1 MAIRIVRMGSP
12 RFEAEGLRIGT
23 VPCAPCPVPR
33 ASSLLAFP
41 RLLPI
46 LARNKR
52 GAVPTRRMD
61 FQRNPLQHD
70 AAFRKRRAFNWL
82 TLGITYA
89 TMYMARYN
97 LSFANK
103 ALSDAYGWDKT
114 QIGAI
119 ITAALTLYGLSA
131 LFNGPITDRIGG
143 RRAML
148 IGSVGASIFN
158 LLFGL
163 GAYLG
168 FLGTGPLLL
177 GYFATV
183 WSLNNYF
190 QSYSAL
196 SLIKV
201 NSGWFH
207 VKERGV
213 FSAIF
218 GSMIQSGRAL
228 IFFVGGVIVTVLP
241 WQWVFFIPAI
251 IVALMS
257 FATFMVVRDTPAD
270 AGFAALDTDDATS
283 GYTGMVDFR
292 FVFKRVFTN
301 PVTITIAIAEFCT
314 GFVRHGF
321 EQWFPRYMQEAQ
333 HLALDSP
340 VFQKG
345 AIAVVLAGIAGAFLA
360 GTLSD
365 WFFRHR
371 RTPVAFLGYAL
382 QILAL
387 LVVWLSQNLTFV
399 IVAFIVNS
407 LAISMVHSML
417 SGTASMDF
425 GGQKAAATAAG
436 MFDGMQYLGGSA
448 VGIGMGWLLEH
459 AGWGAWGPAMIGFS
473 VVGAMLML
481 KLWNAQPTKHT
492 AH

>member
-1 MAIRIVRMGSP
+1 M
-12 RFEAEGLRIGT
+12 E
-23 VPCAPCPVPR
+23 
-33 ASSLLAFP
+33 
-41 RLLPI
+41 I
-46 LARNKR
+46 LS
-52 GAVPTRRMD
+52 
-61 FQRNPLQHD
+61 NPLNHSPS
-70 AAFRKRRAFNWL
+70 FRRRRSINWL

-103 ALSDAYGWDKT
+103 ALSDTYGWDKT

-131 LFNGPITDRIGG
+131 LFNGPIADRIGG

-148 IGSVGASIFN
+148 IGSIGASIFN
-158 LLFGL
+158 FLFGL
-163 GAYLG
+163 GAYFH

-196 SLIKV
+196 ALIKV

-207 VKERGV
+207 IRERGV

-228 IFFVGGVIVTVLP
+228 IFFLGGIIVTLLP
-241 WQWVFFIPAI
+241 WQWVFFIPSAT
-251 IVALMS
+251 VALMS
-257 FATFMVVRDTPAD
+257 LATYLVVRDTPPD
-270 AGFAALDTDDATS
+270 AGLPALDTADATS
-283 GYTGMVDFR
+283 DYTGKVDFR

-333 HLALDSP
+333 HLELASG

-345 AIAVVLAGIAGAFLA
+345 AFAVVVSGIVGAFLA
-360 GTLSD
+360 GTMSD
-365 WFFRHR
+365 WFFKHR
-371 RTPVAFLGYAL
+371 RTPVAFIGYVL

-387 LVVWLSQNLTFV
+387 LVVWQSQNLSW
-399 IVAFIVNS
+399 IIAAFIVNS

-459 AGWGAWGPAMIGFS
+459 AGWSAWGPAMIGFS
-473 VVGAMLML
+473 CIGAILML
-481 KLWNAQPTKHT
+481 KLWNAQPSRQA